1 MVSYMAETYDFE
13 VREENSGIF
22 FSELSG
28 TKVSYDIFNLVYY
41 VELKDF
47 FEMPGKMRTII

>member
-1 MVSYMAETYDFE
+1 MVSYMAEAYDFE

-47 FEMPGKMRTII
+47 FEMPGKMSTII